1 MSMKSICAIAAALV
15 VMILSGGAAS
25 AASVAFSADSF
36 AITGCSQNQAIGGG
50 VVILS
55 CAGNIHGS
63 VSFPSSGDGT
73 YQIGIAARS
82 NLNWGFA
89 APSVQVSIDGA
100 AVGSVS
106 VSSASFTTYTLSKVV
121 AKPGSHTLTIAY
133 NPIFQ
138 GLDLYIKSVTITPNG
153 SAAAPPPA
161 MSGSPDAYQQ
171 QLLNLINASRASG
184 GLPPYTFSAVQSAGT
199 ASCVGSYGHSV
210 HMAQQGQISH
220 DQFPQDICIA
230 WTAAGENVGE
240 ASGNE
245 TEAIQL
251 LHQDMMNEGPSGG
264 HYQNIM
270 SRTFTTVGIGLYYSN
285 GTLWLTEDFVR

>member
-1 MSMKSICAIAAALV
+1 MRIVRGLAAALAA
-15 VMILSGGAAS
+15 MILLAGTAS
-25 AASVAFSADSF
+25 ASSVALSADSLTV
-36 AITGCSQNQAIGGG
+36 AGCSQDQAIGGG
-50 VVILS
+50 VVVFY

-63 VSFPSSGDGT
+63 VTFPSSGDGT
-73 YQIGIAARS
+73 YQIGIVARS
-82 NLNWGFA
+82 DLNWGFV
-89 APSVQVSIDGA
+89 APSVQISIDGTT
-100 AVGSVS
+100 VGSFS
-106 VSSASFTTYTLSKVV
+106 VTSTSFTTYTLSRV
-121 AKPGSHTLTIAY
+121 AEKPGPHTLTIAY

-138 GLDLYIKSVTITPNG
+138 GLDLYLQSVTITPNG
-153 SAAAPPPA
+153 SATAPPPA
-161 MSGSPDAYQQ
+161 TSGSPDAYQQ
-171 QLLNLINASRASG
+171 QLLNLINASRANG
-184 GLPPYTFSAVQSAGT
+184 GLPPYAFSAVQSSGT

-240 ASGNE
+240 ATGNE

-251 LHQDMMNEGPSGG
+251 LHQQMMNEGPSGG

-270 SRTFTTVGIGLYYSN
+270 SRTFTTVGLGLYYSN